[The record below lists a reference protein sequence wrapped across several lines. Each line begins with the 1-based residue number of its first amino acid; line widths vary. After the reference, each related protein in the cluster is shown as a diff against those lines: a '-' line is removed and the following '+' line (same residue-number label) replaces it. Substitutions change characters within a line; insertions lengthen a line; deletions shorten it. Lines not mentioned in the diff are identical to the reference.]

1 MGIRRAMWQMINA
14 GWFQHV
20 KGFLIGRPCCIG
32 EEMMGLDH
40 YHAVTDILKDFEV
53 PIIMDMDIGH
63 RPPMMPLVCGSMAE
77 VCVKGNDVTIDMK
90 YI

>member
-1 MGIRRAMWQMINA
+1 
-14 GWFQHV
+14 
-20 KGFLIGRPCCIG
+20 
-32 EEMMGLDH
+32 MMGLDH

-77 VCVKGNDVTIDMK
+77 VRVKGNDVTIDMK

>member
-1 MGIRRAMWQMINA
+1 MADEKCGMVSACE
-14 GWFQHV
+14 
-20 KGFLIGRPCCIG
+20 GFLIGRPCCIG

-40 YHAVTDILKDFEV
+40 YHAVVDILKEFEV

-77 VCVKGNDVTIDMK
+77 VRVKGNDVTIDMK